1 MQKNDNL
8 YFTANCVTKLFGTLP
23 GGRAVNSYTLTNGN
37 GMEVSF
43 INYGATITSIKV
55 PSVNGPVDVALGFD
69 TLEDYIHSFGL
80 PSGPYFGSVIGRYAG
95 RIDGAEFMLN
105 GVEYKLAA
113 NNNGN
118 TLHGGKMGFGRAYWK
133 MNQLQG
139 GENPSITFAYTS
151 PDGEENFPGELTVE
165 VTYRVTED
173 NRLEISY
180 KAYTTADTVLNLTQ
194 HTYFNLAGHTQSIA
208 GQQLYVNA
216 ESVLELR
223 QDGVPTGEFTSLNDS
238 EIDYRQPK
246 AAPLSIDNSF
256 VVNNDGAPAAK
267 LYSPE
272 TGIEM
277 TVFTDQPSV
286 HIYVGGNCFG
296 QLKGKDGAAYHTTS
310 GMAFEAQNYPDAPNK
325 RNFPSS
331 VLKRGEV
338 YRHNTAYVFEN
349 KEAE

>member
-23 GGRAVNSYTLTNGN
+23 GGRAVNSYTLSNAN
-37 GMEVSF
+37 GMEVTF
-43 INYGATITSIKV
+43 INYGATITSLKV
-55 PSVNGPVDVALGFD
+55 PSAAGFVDVALGFD
-69 TLEDYIHSFGL
+69 ALEDYIHAFGL
-80 PSGPYFGSVIGRYAG
+80 PSAPYFGSIIGRYAG

-105 GVEYKLAA
+105 GKEYKLAA

-133 MNQLQG
+133 MSQIQG
-139 GENPSITFAYTS
+139 GDNPCITFAYTS

-165 VTYRVTED
+165 VTYKVTKD

-194 HTYFNLAGHTQSIA
+194 HTYFNLDGHSQSIS
-208 GQQLYVNA
+208 GQELRVNSG
-216 ESVLELR
+216 SVLELR
-223 QDGVPTGEFTSLNDS
+223 PDGVPTGNFTDLAGSGFDF
-238 EIDYRQPK
+238 RQAK

-256 VVNNDGAPAAK
+256 VLQNDGTPAAT
-267 LYSPE
+267 LYSAE
-272 TGIEM
+272 TGVKM
-277 TVFTDQPSV
+277 TVYTDQPSV

-296 QLKGKDGAAYHTTS
+296 QIKGKQGAAYHTTS
-310 GMAFEAQNYPDAPNK
+310 GICFETQNYPDAPN
-325 RNFPSS
+325 RPQFPSS

-338 YRHNTAYVFEN
+338 YRQHTVYAFETKN
-349 KEAE
+349 GI